1 MENNPYLCTRIRNVS
16 PIRWNFLMNEKG
28 EQIISRIKAMKEEND
43 ALRNEVEN
51 LKKELLD
58 AKVEVKQMEAKY
70 ERVKLARVYGW
81 DQQSKNQAIARITAL
96 VREIDYCLELLK
108 KS

>member
-1 MENNPYLCTRIRNVS
+1 MENNPYLCTRIRSVLLK
-16 PIRWNFLMNEKG
+16 RLHCLMNGKG
-28 EQIISRIKAMKEEND
+28 EQIISRIKALKEEND
-43 ALRNEVEN
+43 ALHNKVES
-51 LKKELLD
+51 LEKELLD
-58 AKVEVKQMEAKY
+58 AKVEARQMEAKY

-81 DQQSKNQAIARITAL
+81 DQQSKNQAIARITVL